1 MLTKAAGQGM
11 SVSKETAQPMLP
23 VPTKVLSERRALI
36 TGSTAGLGQ
45 AIAARLAEAGCS
57 VMLHGLEAPDAV
69 ESQRQALAQRTGAQV
84 AYHRAD
90 LSTPE
95 GVETLVA
102 AASAELGGVDILI
115 NNAVVRHFASI
126 MDFPPEQWDLALAVN
141 LSAIFH
147 AVRLLLPRMRAQ
159 NFGRI
164 FNITSVYG
172 LRGTPG
178 RVGYVTTKSAIL
190 GLTRAVAL
198 ENLDVDVTC
207 HSLCPGS
214 VLTPGTES
222 RVEELMT
229 DRRIDRG
236 AAERLF
242 LEGKQPGGSFVSP
255 QSVSDLLVFL
265 CGPIA
270 RDMTGAMLPV
280 EGGWLAS

>member
-1 MLTKAAGQGM
+1 
-11 SVSKETAQPMLP
+11 MLP
-23 VPTKVLSERRALI
+23 ASAKVLKGRRALI

-45 AIAARLAEAGCS
+45 VMAARLAEAGCS
-57 VMLHGLEAPDAV
+57 VMLHGLETPEAV
-69 ESQRQALAQRTGAQV
+69 EPHREALARRTGSQI

-90 LSTPE
+90 LSTPAEVE
-95 GVETLVA
+95 GLVA
-102 AASAELGGVDILI
+102 AASAELCGVDILI

-126 MDFPPEQWDLALAVN
+126 MDFPPDQWDMALAVN

-147 AVRLLLPRMRAQ
+147 AVRLLLPQMRAQ

-172 LRGTPG
+172 MRGTPG

-222 RVEELMT
+222 RVEELMA
-229 DRRIDRG
+229 DQGIDRG

-255 QSVSDLLVFL
+255 QSVADLLVFL

>member
-1 MLTKAAGQGM
+1 M
-11 SVSKETAQPMLP
+11 SMFGETVEA
-23 VPTKVLSERRALI
+23 VPSSPIRSLSGRRALV

-45 AIAARLAEAGCS
+45 AIATRLAEAGCD
-57 VMLHGLEAPDAV
+57 VMLHGLEAPEAV
-69 ESQRQALAQRTGAQV
+69 GPQLQSLARTTGAQV
-84 AYHRAD
+84 AYHQSD
-90 LSTPE
+90 LSTVA
-95 GVETLVA
+95 GVETLVEA
-102 AASAELGGVDILI
+102 ANAAIGGVDILI

-126 MDFPPEQWDLALAVN
+126 VDFPPEQWDLALAVN
-141 LSAIFH
+141 ISAIFH
-147 AVRLLLPRMRAQ
+147 SVRMLLPRMRAQ

-164 FNITSVYG
+164 FNMTSVYG
-172 LRGTPG
+172 MRGTPG

-222 RVEELMT
+222 RVEELMAN
-229 DRRIDRG
+229 RGIDRL

-242 LEGKQPGGSFVSP
+242 LQGKQPGGSFVSP
-255 QSVSDLLVFL
+255 RSVSDLLVFL
-265 CGPIA
+265 CGPIG